1 MLTKYLSFRKF
12 RRVSEA
18 HLCEKGHQGLYN
30 FCCSSCDYKTHKK
43 HHLERHMKSHLQRTP
58 FFCPICGFKS
68 GRKDNLKQHVE
79 KRHCSNDV
87 NLQQLESLYPSMFKD
102 QEAIMT
108 LERAVEFCKTGAPDK
123 LLEERK
129 QIQSYSVEERLL
141 DQRSIERLNIDRL
154 IGEKKD
160 QGVG

>member
-1 MLTKYLSFRKF
+1 
-12 RRVSEA
+12 
-18 HLCEKGHQGLYN
+18 
-30 FCCSSCDYKTHKK
+30 
-43 HHLERHMKSHLQRTP
+43 MKSHLQRTP

-108 LERAVEFCKTGAPDK
+108 LERPVEFCKTGAPDK

-141 DQRSIERLNIDRL
+141 DQRSIERLNIERL
-154 IGEKKD
+154 IEKKND

>member
-1 MLTKYLSFRKF
+1 
-12 RRVSEA
+12 
-18 HLCEKGHQGLYN
+18 
-30 FCCSSCDYKTHKK
+30 
-43 HHLERHMKSHLQRTP
+43 
-58 FFCPICGFKS
+58 
-68 GRKDNLKQHVE
+68 
-79 KRHCSNDV
+79 
-87 NLQQLESLYPSMFKD
+87 
-102 QEAIMT
+102 MT

-154 IGEKKD
+154 IAEKKD

>member
-1 MLTKYLSFRKF
+1 
-12 RRVSEA
+12 
-18 HLCEKGHQGLYN
+18 
-30 FCCSSCDYKTHKK
+30 
-43 HHLERHMKSHLQRTP
+43 MKSHLQRTP

-68 GRKDNLKQHVE
+68 ARKDNLKQHVE
-79 KRHCSNDV
+79 KRHCSNGV

-102 QEAIMT
+102 QEAVMT

-123 LLEERK
+123 LLEEGK

-141 DQRSIERLNIDRL
+141 DQRSIERLNIERL
-154 IGEKKD
+154 ITEKKD